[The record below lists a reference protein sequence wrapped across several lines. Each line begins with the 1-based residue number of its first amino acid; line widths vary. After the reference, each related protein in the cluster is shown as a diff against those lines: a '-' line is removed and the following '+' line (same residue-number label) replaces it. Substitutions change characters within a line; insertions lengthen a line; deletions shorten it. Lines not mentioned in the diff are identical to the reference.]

1 MVRAARMGPEPD
13 RIIGGKYRLE
23 KPLAKGGMGSVWVA
37 RHTELDS
44 PVAVKFMARELV
56 GTPVAETRFKREAK
70 AAAQIRS
77 PHVVGIQDYGVEDGA
92 PYMVMELLE
101 GEDLAAHLAREQRLS
116 VERIAEIVSQ
126 ITKALALAHAAG
138 IVHRDLKPSNLFL
151 ARSGDDE
158 VVKVLDFG
166 VAKDTHAR
174 MAVDKTISGV
184 LVGSPMYMSP
194 EQARGESLDF
204 RSDLWSIGVVVYEA
218 LTGRVPFESDHLG
231 ALLAKIYE
239 ANFIA
244 PSALVPGLAGE
255 VDLFLARALAKR
267 PEDRFQSARELS
279 DALAAVAKG
288 TSSEGDRDTVP
299 APEAYLPPAQA
310 FSSKPPGPLPAPPQ
324 PTSVP
329 ASSLQES
336 QPIPLLQPS
345 RPTGPEPSRE
355 APAQAVPIEALS
367 SATGSEFTDR
377 KLSALSKTV
386 AFPSGP
392 PPSIPLESRR
402 IGPIV
407 IGVVVLVGLAA
418 ASLALMGDRGS
429 ASSAE
434 GSGALPTSA
443 GAPKGGSGGE
453 VTARSPSGTAS
464 NPNKIMTGTSSSASG
479 APSSGGA
486 VSPPVTAAG
495 SSKPR
500 TPPAASSTGSPQ
512 KTAVPATTSA
522 PTQAPPPGYDPFSGL
537 PTPR

>member
-1 MVRAARMGPEPD
+1 MGPEPD

-37 RHTELDS
+37 RHTELDV

-116 VERIAEIVSQ
+116 VARIAEIVSQ
-126 ITKALALAHAAG
+126 IAKALALAHAAG

-151 ARSGDDE
+151 ARTGDDE

-166 VAKDTHAR
+166 VAKDTRAR

-244 PSALVPGLAGE
+244 PSALVPGLSGE
-255 VDLFLARALAKR
+255 VDLFLSRALAKR
-267 PEDRFQSARELS
+267 PEDRYQSARELS

-288 TSSEGDRDTVP
+288 VSTEGDRDTVP
-299 APEAYLPPAQA
+299 APESFLPPAQA
-310 FSSKPPGPLPAPPQ
+310 FSSKPPQAPPP
-324 PTSVP
+324 PTSLEPPRPVP
-329 ASSLQES
+329 SKRPQLVLVDSASEDAA
-336 QPIPLLQPS
+336 
-345 RPTGPEPSRE
+345 PEPSH
-355 APAQAVPIEALS
+355 APSVEPVSKEIDAAGSGGDSAEKRAVLV
-367 SATGSEFTDR
+367 R
-377 KLSALSKTV
+377 TV

-392 PPSIPLESRR
+392 PPSIPMERRR

-407 IGVVVLVGLAA
+407 IGVAVLVGLAA

-429 ASSAE
+429 ASSAV
-434 GSGALPTSA
+434 GSATLPTSS
-443 GAPKGGSGGE
+443 APSSSGSPSVFPRPGLSGN
-453 VTARSPSGTAS
+453 VDNPSGTAS
-464 NPNKIMTGTSSSASG
+464 SPTAAGSG
-479 APSSGGA
+479 APSSGATVSPSGTA
-486 VSPPVTAAG
+486 VST
-495 SSKPR
+495 SKPR
-500 TPPAASSTGSPQ
+500 ASGAPTSTGSPS
-512 KTAVPATTSA
+512 KTAVPAVTSA
-522 PTQAPPPGYDPFSGL
+522 PTATAPPGYDPFSGL
-537 PTPR
+537 PTQH